1 MNSSGNTEL
10 SHKNGIHK
18 SKRCY
23 TSGFRREPTCYF
35 FANAVKRQT
44 HGRRKKKSYQ
54 TTIEKLTANKAF
66 IYADLGSAV
75 ARQAKDDPTV
85 LSPYPTQAAALN
97 DIDQETI
104 TLRKRIAQ
112 MESVIQHK
120 TISWTEICQCG
131 AVRPQSAPFCP
142 TCGRL
147 ILQNDADDAINDAD
161 LPETEDNHWKNDHRT
176 LTGLQSLPA
185 IPATRAAVE
194 SSRRFAYE
202 SAVHILSGE
211 TNICYSPV
219 SLEMALL
226 IAMQGAG
233 GNTLTQLQRALA
245 CKALSEQDLASIY
258 RSIVGRREGESQFD
272 AANSLWIPQILRVNS
287 KHIDATKRLYDTQV
301 KQIKEFDEETNAAIN
316 NWIKEG
322 TRSLLNPG
330 LVIPS
335 STQLVIINTL
345 YADGRWSSPFED
357 TKQAEFH
364 SLKKQTTV
372 VDFMDKTFDIDGYA
386 DDTAAYAKGDGWQ
399 RADLAFDNGGCMKI
413 LLPDDDMRFRRLRA
427 KASKLGE
434 AFNAS
439 PTVRKDA
446 IIRVQLPK
454 FDIDGFFGDEM
465 IQTLES
471 MGITDAFNQRKADF
485 SALSD
490 APLFISKI
498 LQGTHIEVAEEGA
511 KAAAYT
517 VMTTCAAIC
526 PSPKPVE
533 RIDFIVDHPFL
544 FELDSP
550 DGLPLFSGSVTEL

>member
-1 MNSSGNTEL
+1 ML
-10 SHKNGIHK
+10 FFRKR
-18 SKRCY
+18 SK
-23 TSGFRREPTCYF
+23 TPDSWE
-35 FANAVKRQT
+35 KE
-44 HGRRKKKSYQ
+44 KKFYQ
-54 TTIEKLTANKAF
+54 STIEKLTANKVL
-66 IYADLGSAV
+66 IYANLGSAV
-75 ARQAKDDPTV
+75 ARQAKDNPTV

-97 DIDQETI
+97 DIERETEA
-104 TLRKRIAQ
+104 LKKRIAQ
-112 MESVIQHK
+112 AEN
-120 TISWTEICQCG
+120 TIRYGGNSWTKICSCG
-131 AVRPQSAPFCP
+131 ARCPQSAEFCCV
-142 TCGRL
+142 CGAPIHRRDT
-147 ILQNDADDAINDAD
+147 NETADGVSGSKRD
-161 LPETEDNHWKNDHRT
+161 DNRRT
-176 LTGLQSLPA
+176 LTGLRGLPA
-185 IPATRAAVE
+185 IEATRAAVE
-194 SSRRFAYE
+194 SSHHFAYE

-245 CKALSEQDLASIY
+245 SKALSEQDLASIY
-258 RSIVGRREGESQFD
+258 QSIVGKHEGKSQFD
-272 AANSLWIPQILRVNS
+272 AASSLWIPQNLRVNS

-301 KQIKEFDEETNAAIN
+301 KQIKEFDEKTNVAIN

-330 LVIPS
+330 LVIPP
-335 STQLVIINTL
+335 STKLVIINTL
-345 YADGRWSSPFED
+345 YADGRWRSPFRD

-364 SLKKQTTV
+364 SLTKQTTV

-386 DDTAAYAKGDGWQ
+386 DDPAAYAKGDGWQ
-399 RADLAFDNGGCMKI
+399 RADIAFDNGGCMKI
-413 LLPDDDMRFRRLRA
+413 LLPDDDMQFKRLRTN
-427 KASKLGE
+427 ASKLRD

-439 PTVRKDA
+439 PTVQRDA
-446 IIRVQLPK
+446 IIYVQLPK
-454 FDIDGFFGDEM
+454 FDIDGFFVDEM

-517 VMTTCAAIC
+517 AIMMEAGC
-526 PSPKPVE
+526 SAPRPVE

-550 DGLPLFSGSVTEL
+550 DELPLFIGSVTKL